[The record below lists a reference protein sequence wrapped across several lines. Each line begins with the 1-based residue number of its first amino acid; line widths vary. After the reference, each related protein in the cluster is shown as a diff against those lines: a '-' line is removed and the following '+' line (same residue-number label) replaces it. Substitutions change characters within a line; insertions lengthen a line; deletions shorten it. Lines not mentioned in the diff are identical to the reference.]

1 VHLHMDQQP
10 NAHVYQ
16 YVYRAQFFDTDAM
29 GVVHHSNYIR
39 IMEIAR
45 GAWLRELGVMQLHIP
60 YGPMVLGVTNV
71 NVDFKRSAKFDDE
84 LVVQLQGRLHGP
96 ILEIRYAIWL
106 DRIRDFACFGSTELA
121 LLRADHLTPT
131 RFPMEWRT
139 RLRELP
145 WNEAWP
151 KCLQGLPKT

>member
-1 VHLHMDQQP
+1 MNQ
-10 NAHVYQ
+10 HVYQ
-16 YVYRAQFFDTDAM
+16 FVYRAQFFDTDAM

-45 GAWLRELGVMQLHIP
+45 GAWLRELGAMQLHIP

-71 NVDFKRSAKFDDE
+71 NVDFRRSAKFDDE
-84 LVVQLQGRLHGP
+84 LTVQLQGRLNGSL
-96 ILEIRYAIWL
+96 LEIRYAIWL

-121 LLRADHLTPT
+121 LLRADTLVPT

-151 KCLQGLPKT
+151 KCLREIPKT

>member
-1 VHLHMDQQP
+1 VNQHPYH
-10 NAHVYQ
+10 
-16 YVYRAQFFDTDAM
+16 YVYRVQFFDTDAM

-45 GAWLRELGVMQLHIP
+45 GAWLKDLGAMQLHIP

-71 NVDFKRSAKFDDE
+71 NVDFRRSAKFDDE
-84 LVVQLQGRLHGP
+84 LTVQLQGRLNGSL
-96 ILEIRYAIWL
+96 LEIRYAIWL
-106 DRIRDFACFGSTELA
+106 ERILDFACFGSTELA
-121 LLRADHLTPT
+121 LLRADTLVPT

-139 RLRELP
+139 RLRELS

-151 KCLQGLPKT
+151 QCLRKSAKT